1 MLMFLGFV
9 NAGEWIDEDIYEA
22 PTGEITVDGDP
33 DDWRFVDL
41 ITESEFKT
49 EGGEWVVFEE
59 YNGGTW
65 DGPEDHTSSIAFA
78 WDEDYLY
85 IYTSVLD
92 DEHQNNA
99 SWYDGDA
106 AQIVI
111 ADAKRVVVTQ
121 LYNYALTDGED
132 NILIG
137 NETATAGGLTDDDV
151 AIVRDDNKKI
161 TIYEARYS
169 PEILGLK
176 SFEVG
181 MEIGVGVCINDG
193 DKDTPGQKGWS
204 GWGPHA
210 AVFGKNAE
218 KTGLVILS
226 DKTISVDAVGKLP
239 ITWGSLK
246 Q

>member
-1 MLMFLGFV
+1 MFLGFA
-9 NAGEWIDEDIYEA
+9 NAGDWIDNEFYEA

-33 DDWRFVDL
+33 DDWRFVEL
-41 ITESEFKT
+41 ITGSEFKT
-49 EGGEWVVFEE
+49 ADGDWVVFEE

-78 WDEDYLY
+78 WDEDYFY

-106 AQIVI
+106 AQLVFTGPDQ
-111 ADAKRVVVTQ
+111 AAVTQ
-121 LYNYALTDGED
+121 LYNYALVDGED
-132 NILIG
+132 EILIG
-137 NETATAGGLTDDDV
+137 NEQATAGGLTDDDV
-151 AIVRDDNKKI
+151 AIVRYDNKNI

-169 PEILGLK
+169 AEILGLN
-176 SFEVG
+176 SFKVD
-181 MEIGVGVCINDG
+181 MEIGIGVCINDG

-218 KTGLVILS
+218 KTGLVTLS
-226 DKTISVDAVGKLP
+226 EKTISVDAVGKLP
-239 ITWGSLK
+239 ITWGALK
-246 Q
+246 